1 MFETILLPAYSLWQ
15 REMVR
20 FFRQRS
26 RVIGSLATPL
36 LFWLLFSAGYGPSFR
51 PPGAEAGGDAFQ
63 YFLPGTLALILLFTS
78 IFANISVIEDRREGF
93 LQGVLA
99 APVSRTGI
107 VLGKV
112 LGGATIA
119 VVQAVLLVVLALLGG
134 VDLALNPPATL
145 AAVVLLA
152 VSTTALGFSFAWRM
166 DTVQAFH
173 GIMNLVL
180 MPMWVL
186 SGALFPA
193 AGTPI
198 VLRLVIQANPVT
210 YGLAALRHAMGV
222 ATPDLP
228 AAIVAWSVSAGFA
241 AATLGIAVLVAL
253 RPEST
258 RGPSKSAQRSAKSI
272 RPSVR
277 PSKNS

>member
-1 MFETILLPAYSLWQ
+1 MPMLETVLLPTGSLWK

-26 RVIGSLATPL
+26 RVIGSLATPV

-51 PPGAEAGGDAFQ
+51 SSGAEGGGDAFV

-78 IFANISVIEDRREGF
+78 IFANISVIEDRKEGF

-99 APVSRTGI
+99 APVARVAI
-107 VLGKV
+107 VGGKV

-119 VVQAVLLVVLALLGG
+119 GLQGLLLLILARLDG
-134 VDLALNPPATL
+134 VELRPDILATL
-145 AAVVLLA
+145 AAVALPG
-152 VSTTALGFSFAWRM
+152 VSTSALGFSFAWRM

-193 AGTPI
+193 AGTPT
-198 VLRLVIQANPVT
+198 VLRWVIQANPVT
-210 YGLAALRHAMGV
+210 YGLATLRHSLGV

-228 AAIVAWSVSAGFA
+228 S
-241 AATLGIAVLVAL
+241 ATLAWTVSIAFTLLTLGAAVAAAL
-253 RPEST
+253 RPESSGGRRA
-258 RGPSKSAQRSAKSI
+258 RGTVAP
-272 RPSVR
+272 
-277 PSKNS
+277 

>member
-1 MFETILLPAYSLWQ
+1 MFETVLLPAASLWR

-36 LFWLLFSAGYGPSFR
+36 MFWLLFSAGYGPSM
-51 PPGAEAGGDAFQ
+51 GAGPAAGDGGAFAF
-63 YFLPGTLALILLFTS
+63 FLPGTLALILLFTS
-78 IFANISVIEDRREGF
+78 IFANISIIEDRKEGF

-99 APVSRTGI
+99 APVSRLGI

-119 VVQAVLLVVLALLGG
+119 VIQGVLFLLLAVVTRIDLTIAPAEAFAAIVVLA
-134 VDLALNPPATL
+134 VAM
-145 AAVVLLA
+145 
-152 VSTTALGFSFAWRM
+152 TALGFVFAWTM

-180 MPMWVL
+180 MPLWLL

-198 VLRLVIQANPVT
+198 ALRVVILANPVT
-210 YGLAALRHAMGV
+210 YGLATLRHSLGMPSADVPSAGV
-222 ATPDLP
+222 A
-228 AAIVAWSVSAGFA
+228 WGVSGGFA
-241 AATLGIAVLVAL
+241 ALLVALAVAVAL
-253 RPEST
+253 RPE
-258 RGPSKSAQRSAKSI
+258 RGARAGRSGRS
-272 RPSVR
+272 
-277 PSKNS
+277 

>member
-1 MFETILLPAYSLWQ
+1 MFERILLPAVSLWR

-26 RVIGSLATPL
+26 RVIGSLATPF

-51 PPGAEAGGDAFQ
+51 PAGEGADSFA

-78 IFANISVIEDRREGF
+78 IFSNISIIEDRREGF

-99 APVSRTGI
+99 APVSRLGI

-119 VVQAVLLVVLALLGG
+119 ALQGLLLLALAVLGG
-134 VDLALNPPATL
+134 VELRIDPTAT
-145 AAVVLLA
+145 AAAILLLA
-152 VSTTALGFSFAWRM
+152 VATTALGFGFAWRM
-166 DTVQAFH
+166 TTVQAFH

-186 SGALFPA
+186 SGALFPPE
-193 AGTPI
+193 GTPTLLYTI
-198 VLRLVIQANPVT
+198 VMVNPAT
-210 YGLAALRHAMGV
+210 YGLATLRHALGV
-222 ATPDLP
+222 AGPGTPDP
-228 AAIVAWSVSAGFA
+228 AVAWTVTAAFA
-241 AATLGIAVLVAL
+241 AVTLAISVAVAL
-253 RPEST
+253 RPQTGGRMRRKKAEA
-258 RGPSKSAQRSAKSI
+258 RA
-272 RPSVR
+272 
-277 PSKNS
+277 

>member
-1 MFETILLPAYSLWQ
+1 MFERLLLPAWSLWK

-26 RVIGSLATPL
+26 RVIGSLATPV

-51 PPGAEAGGDAFQ
+51 PGDGTTDSYA

-78 IFANISVIEDRREGF
+78 IFSNISVIEDRREGF

-99 APVSRTGI
+99 APVSRLGI

-119 VVQAVLLVVLALLGG
+119 TLQGILLLGLAVLGG
-134 VDLALNPPATL
+134 VDLEISPGPTL
-145 AAVVLLA
+145 AAIVLLA
-152 VSTTALGFSFAWRM
+152 ISTTGLGFIFAWKM

-173 GIMNLVL
+173 GIMNVVL

-186 SGALFPA
+186 SGALFPPE
-193 AGTPI
+193 GTPWI
-198 VLRLVIQANPVT
+198 LHTLMRMNPTT
-210 YGLAALRHAMGV
+210 YGLVALRQSLGAGEV
-222 ATPDLP
+222 GSAE
-228 AAIVAWSVSAGFA
+228 AIQAWTVLVLFALVTLMA
-241 AATLGIAVLVAL
+241 AAAVAL
-253 RPEST
+253 RPET
-258 RGPSKSAQRSAKSI
+258 TGKRRRPPAAGNAPAK
-272 RPSVR
+272 
-277 PSKNS
+277 

>member
-1 MFETILLPAYSLWQ
+1 MFETVVLPAASLWR

-36 LFWLLFSAGYGPSFR
+36 MFWLLFSAGYGPSL
-51 PPGAEAGGDAFQ
+51 GADPAAGEGGAFAF
-63 YFLPGTLALILLFTS
+63 FLPGTLALILLFTS
-78 IFANISVIEDRREGF
+78 IFANISIIEDRKEGF
-93 LQGVLA
+93 LQAVLA
-99 APVSRTGI
+99 APVSRLGI

-119 VVQAVLLVVLALLGG
+119 VIQGVLFLLLAAVTGLDLAIAPAEAFAAIVVLA
-134 VDLALNPPATL
+134 VAM
-145 AAVVLLA
+145 
-152 VSTTALGFSFAWRM
+152 TALGFVFAWTM

-180 MPMWVL
+180 MPLWLL

-198 VLRLVIQANPVT
+198 VLRLVMLANPVT
-210 YGLAALRHAMGV
+210 YGLATLRHSLGMPS
-222 ATPDLP
+222 PDVP
-228 AAIVAWSVSAGFA
+228 SAAVAWAVSGGFA
-241 AATLGIAVLVAL
+241 ALLVIAAVAVAL
-253 RPEST
+253 RPQ
-258 RGPSKSAQRSAKSI
+258 RGAGPRKGR
-272 RPSVR
+272 
-277 PSKNS
+277 